1 MYQREHNDKVMT
13 EFSAKLK
20 PLRDLLGEYLL
31 LFPDPV
37 NPLYDTNKEARKI
50 NKKKFADLFR
60 EAKKWRER
68 EEAEMVGPAA
78 APPQE
83 TERSV
88 ECERGLSPTTC
99 KEVRATFLKNK
110 VERGVF

>member
-1 MYQREHNDKVMT
+1 LEELRNIMYQRVQNDKVMT

-20 PLRDLLGEYLL
+20 PLRDLLDEYLL

-37 NPLYDTNKEARKI
+37 NPPYDTNKEARKI

-60 EAKKWRER
+60 EAKKRRER

-88 ECERGLSPTTC
+88 ECEKGPFQPPVKKLEPL
-99 KEVRATFLKNK
+99 F
-110 VERGVF
+110 